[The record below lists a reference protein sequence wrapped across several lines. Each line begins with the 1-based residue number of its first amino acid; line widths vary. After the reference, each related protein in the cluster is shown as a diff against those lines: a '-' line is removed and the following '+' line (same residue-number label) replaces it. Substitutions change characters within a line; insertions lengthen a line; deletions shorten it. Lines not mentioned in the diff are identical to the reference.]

1 MQEQIVG
8 QLVQVLQER
17 AGLDQE
23 KATQVASVVLE
34 FLQQHSGE
42 ILKMATEGGGAGDL
56 MGQVGKLFG
65 R

>member
-1 MQEQIVG
+1 
-8 QLVQVLQER
+8 
-17 AGLDQE
+17 
-23 KATQVASVVLE
+23 VASVVLE

-42 ILKMATEGGGAGDL
+42 ILKMATEGGGTGDL

>member
-42 ILKMATEGGGAGDL
+42 ILKTVTEGGGGGDL
-56 MGQVGKLFG
+56 MGQVGKLLG